1 MGGQVGDSGR
11 SWGKGNY
18 NQNTLHEKKSIFSK
32 RKKECSQYKEH
43 VARFRMWQLYMAFM
57 PSLMFSWEF
66 GMQPH
71 DYQFVP
77 FFSKA
82 LCLQW
87 FINNN
92 TFEACIICE
101 IFKVK
106 CVEFFYHFLL
116 YVCMWAQAHK
126 SFQNSQWLW
135 LPLTFPLAHSLP
147 SLFWYKAFVLSGQA
161 SILKMIKI
169 LIQKVL

>member
-1 MGGQVGDSGR
+1 MKKNLFSLKER
-11 SWGKGNY
+11 KSAL
-18 NQNTLHEKKSIFSK
+18 NTKS
-32 RKKECSQYKEH
+32 
-43 VARFRMWQLYMAFM
+43 MWQGSECGNCIWHSCLL
-57 PSLMFSWEF
+57 SCLSWEF

-92 TFEACIICE
+92 TFETCIICE

-106 CVEFFYHFLL
+106 CVEIFYHFLL

-126 SFQNSQWLW
+126 SFQNCQWLW